1 MMQMREGLCPKCG
14 KRLQIPGEL
23 TEFSCLYCG
32 ARLSSY
38 ELISEEQKTADAGQ
52 DYEVFLQKALHAAVD
67 FPDSMGRVTKTEFFS
82 YFDNYYAQCA
92 EPFEALERS
101 TLAYEGNRDAFLSQ
115 AATELMGQIEN
126 WFTAQKGWKVR
137 HRRSEILERTKFTI
151 AIFMV
156 PTIRKAAPETGL
168 SFSKKL
174 RELWM
179 KKHSD
184 SPFELATYD
193 DLANGFKKRPWCF
206 ITTAVC
212 EFRAQA
218 DDCAML
224 EAFRAF
230 RDGYLAS
237 CPDGEALIREY
248 YDCAPGI
255 VSRIDFCEDRRMVY
269 ERLYRDYLVP
279 CHDAIRRG
287 KLSSCKEQYVNMVR
301 SLKKEYQM

>member
-1 MMQMREGLCPKCG
+1 MQMREGHCPKCG

-38 ELISEEQKTADAGQ
+38 ELITEKERPVSVGQ
-52 DYEVFLQKALHAAVD
+52 DYEVFSQKALQAAVG
-67 FPDSMGRVTKTEFFS
+67 FPESMGRVTKTEFFS
-82 YFDNYYAQCA
+82 YFENYYSQCA
-92 EPFEALERS
+92 APFEALERC
-101 TLAYEGNRDAFLSQ
+101 TLAYHGNREDFLTK
-115 AATELMGQIEN
+115 AAKELMQQIED
-126 WFTAQKGWKVR
+126 WFEAQKGWKLR
-137 HRRSEILERTKFTI
+137 YRRSEILERTKFTI
-151 AIFMV
+151 AIFMI
-156 PTIRKAAPETGL
+156 PTIRKCAPEIGL

-179 KKHSD
+179 EKHSD

-212 EFRAQA
+212 EFRGEA

-224 EAFRAF
+224 QDFRAF
-230 RDGYLAS
+230 RDGYLMS
-237 CPDGEALIREY
+237 CPDGAELVRAY

-255 VSRIDFCEDRRMVY
+255 VSRIDFCEDRQAVY
-269 ERLYRDYLVP
+269 DTLYREYLVP
-279 CHDAIRRG
+279 CHDALSKG
-287 KLSSCKEQYVNMVR
+287 ELSSCKEQYVRMMR
-301 SLKKEYQM
+301 SLKKEYRMS